1 MPEDRSLDEFA
12 GGADEGAVDAVDTDE
27 GAGAVDAVDTDEERG
42 AADADEKETTDGL
55 TAHAEPATPTATW
68 TTGGAACDRCG
79 DSVARRWVD
88 DGALVCAACKEW

>member
-12 GGADEGAVDAVDTDE
+12 GGADEGEGAADAVDTDE
-27 GAGAVDAVDTDEERG
+27 EAGAVDTDEERG
-42 AADADEKETTDGL
+42 AADADERGTTDGP
-55 TAHAEPATPTATW
+55 TADAEPATPTATW